1 MPYYYK
7 QAFLFFFL
15 LLNSSGVFA
24 DLPEQKPSARAAAMG
39 NLGVSQ
45 TDGWSV
51 FHNQAG
57 LPFAGG
63 IWIGAHHEN
72 RFVSPDLNFSAL
84 GVVLPVWNGAFGFS
98 VKRLG
103 FSSFSQNKLG
113 ISYGMKLAPRFS
125 AGVQVNAHHIFI
137 EGEYGQTTA
146 FSAEG
151 GIMYNPTQNL
161 TIGLHI
167 INPTRSKIY
176 ESERIPTLLN
186 LGVSYKLGET
196 LLISTGAEKNI
207 ETKPSLKVGV
217 EFEPIQSLFF
227 RTGFSTEPNNIGFGI
242 GYHYNTLFLD
252 LAFTKHQFLGYTPHV
267 SLSYTFGK
275 ESKPKPDT
283 LQP

>member
-1 MPYYYK
+1 MPDYYK
-7 QAFLFFFL
+7 PALFFLFLFL
-15 LLNSSGVFA
+15 VPYGLKA
-24 DLPEQKPSARAAAMG
+24 DLPDQKPSAKAAAMG
-39 NLGVSQ
+39 NIGVTQ

-57 LPFAGG
+57 LPLAKN

-98 VKRLG
+98 IKRLG

-113 ISYGMKLAPRFS
+113 ISYGMKLAPNFS

-151 GIMYNPTQNL
+151 GIMYNLNHNL
-161 TIGLHI
+161 RIGFHI
-167 INPTRSKIY
+167 VNPMRSKIY

-196 LLISTGAEKNI
+196 LLISAGAEKNI
-207 ETKPSLKVGV
+207 DAKPSLKVGA

-227 RTGFSTEPNNIGFGI
+227 RTGFSTEPNKIGFGI
-242 GYHYNTLFLD
+242 GYQFKAIFID
-252 LAFTKHQFLGYTPHV
+252 LAFTKHQYLGYTPHV
-267 SLSYTFGK
+267 SISYTFIR
-275 ESKPKPDT
+275 ESKTKPDSS
-283 LQP
+283 QP